1 MIKMQNE
8 GSTILGKTTG
18 RRMREIRKNKDI
30 SIVELAKTI
39 GVSKSL
45 ISQVERG
52 EILPSL
58 STLEKVANALEID
71 ITEFFKIEG
80 PRCLSEG
87 EIVVR
92 KNNRKVITIPNS
104 SMVYYLLTPNL
115 HQNLEFLI
123 IEIPPHG
130 EKQNEIETF
139 KHDGEEYFLVLE
151 GELQL
156 DIGTESYSLEQGD
169 SGCFD
174 SSHGHIW
181 RNVKDQKGV
190 FLIAATAA
198 LVAQKRL

>member
-1 MIKMQNE
+1 MKI
-8 GSTILGKTTG
+8 ILGKTTG
-18 RRMREIRKNKDI
+18 RRMRQIRKDQNI
-30 SIVELAKTI
+30 SIVELARQV

-58 STLEKVANALEID
+58 STLEKVAGALKID
-71 ITEFFKIEG
+71 ITEFFKIEE
-80 PRCLSEG
+80 PRRLSEG
-87 EIVVR
+87 EVVVR

-104 SMVYYLLTPNL
+104 SMVYQLLTPKLN
-115 HQNLEFLI
+115 QNLEFLI
-123 IEIPPHG
+123 IEIPPNE
-130 EKQNEIETF
+130 EKNDEIETF

-156 DIGTESYSLEQGD
+156 YIGGEEYDLEPGD

-174 SSHGHIW
+174 SSHGHVW

-190 FLIAATAA
+190 FLIAATAS
-198 LVAQKRL
+198 LMAQRKL